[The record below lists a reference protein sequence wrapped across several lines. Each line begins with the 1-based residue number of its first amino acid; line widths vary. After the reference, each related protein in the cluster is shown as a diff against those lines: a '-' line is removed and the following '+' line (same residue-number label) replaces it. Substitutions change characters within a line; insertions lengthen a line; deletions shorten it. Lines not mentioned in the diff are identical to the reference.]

1 MTAHID
7 RRACL
12 RLAGAS
18 ALVAAL
24 PGAAHAAPAAWP
36 DKPIRIVVPY
46 GSGGMGTVFANMVGD
61 IISTRLK
68 TAVYAEY
75 KPGNNAAIGTDF
87 VAKAPADGYT
97 LLMAT
102 TSSMAVN
109 PVFFRSVRYDPVRDF
124 APVSMVWMSRNVLFT
139 DPTKA
144 KTLAELLALGKTRS
158 LNYGSLGAG
167 SLAHLSSEQLIRQAK
182 VEAVHVPF
190 KGQGQMMTEVAG
202 GRLDFG
208 FGDPTGI
215 ALAEGGRVQAV
226 AVTGT
231 DRLHTAP
238 TVPTLTELGYP
249 DVGTASWIGLVAPA
263 GTPRDIVERISEA
276 LRVGFQDEAIK
287 AKVLA
292 QGVTMAPDLS
302 PDYLGRDIRA
312 QLVRWKK
319 FQAETRITAD

>member
-1 MTAHID
+1 MTHRN
-7 RRACL
+7 RRHCL
-12 RLAGAS
+12 SLASA
-18 ALVAAL
+18 ALVAAFS
-24 PGAAHAAPAAWP
+24 GAATAAPTAWP

-61 IISTRLK
+61 ILTTRLK
-68 TAVYAEY
+68 ASVYTEY

-102 TSSMAVN
+102 TSSLTIN
-109 PVFFRSVRYDPVRDF
+109 PVFFKSVRYDPLRDF

-139 DPTKA
+139 DPSKA
-144 KTLAELLALGKTRS
+144 KSLAELLALGKTRS

-215 ALAEGGRVQAV
+215 ALAEAGRVQVV
-226 AVTGT
+226 AVTGS

-238 TVPTLTELGYP
+238 NVPTLAELGYP

-263 GTPRDIVERISEA
+263 GTPRDIIDRISEA
-276 LRVGFQDEAIK
+276 LRLGFQDEAVK
-287 AKVLA
+287 AKVLG

-302 PDYLGRDIRA
+302 PDYLARDLRV
-312 QLVRWKK
+312 QLARWKK